1 MSPVGIIIAI
11 VLAAVAYFLC
21 TLLGLPSI
29 VAIIA
34 AIVVL
39 LAGVTSGGFGLGSR
53 FGGGAG
59 ARRA

>member
-1 MSPVGIIIAI
+1 MSLIGVIIAV
-11 VLAAVAYFLC
+11 VLAALVYWLC
-21 TLLGLPSI
+21 TALGLPSI

-39 LAGVTSGGFGLGSR
+39 LAGVTSGGFGLGGR
-53 FGGGAG
+53 FGGAG

>member
-1 MSPVGIIIAI
+1 LSLIGIIIAV
-11 VLAAVAYFLC
+11 VLAALVYFLC
-21 TLLGLPSI
+21 TVLGLPSI

-39 LAGVTSGGFGLGSR
+39 LAGVTSGGFGLGGR
-53 FGGGAG
+53 FGGAG

>member
-1 MSPVGIIIAI
+1 MSPIGIIIAI
-11 VLAAVAYFLC
+11 VLAALAYFLC
-21 TLLGLPSI
+21 TALGLPSI

-53 FGGGAG
+53 FGGAG

>member
-1 MSPVGIIIAI
+1 MSLIGIVIAV
-11 VLAAVAYFLC
+11 VLAALVYFLC
-21 TLLGLPSI
+21 TVLGLPSI

-39 LAGVTSGGFGLGSR
+39 LAGVTSGGFGLGGR
-53 FGGGAG
+53 FGGAG